1 MSESNLPAIAPATLP
16 TGNQLENLLRIG
28 DMLVKSGLLPQTLR
42 TKEAAA
48 VVVMK
53 GNELG
58 LPPMAALEGISVVQG
73 RTVINA
79 HLMLALVKRAYG
91 PASIWVSET
100 SNDHCTISYRIP
112 GMAEAL
118 SYTYTMADART
129 AGLADKP
136 TWRQHPAAMLRA
148 RAISATVKLAFPE
161 VVGGM
166 YVPGEIEGTEE
177 TVTPDGDVVIR
188 VSAASVVD
196 AGPSPVATSTVAEVV
211 DIQTGEIVAPA
222 APERPARASSRRSRQ
237 AEPEPQ
243 PQPAQPAAAAPVE
256 NPLRTLGEQALALAV
271 ERNLN
276 RDQLIIIGEEVTE
289 KPRADWDVPELEKLV
304 AHLRTIPIPQPAA
317 EEVG

>member
-1 MSESNLPAIAPATLP
+1 MADRNLPALAPAALP
-16 TGNQLENLLRIG
+16 TGGDLNTLLQIG

-73 RTVINA
+73 RAVIGA

-91 PASIWVSET
+91 PGAIWVSET
-100 SNDHCTISYRIP
+100 TNDHCTISYRIP
-112 GMAEAL
+112 GVAEIL

-166 YVPGEIEGTEE
+166 YVPGEIDGTEE
-177 TVTPDGDVVIR
+177 TVTPDGDVVIL
-188 VSAASVVD
+188 VSPAAAPAAPAAPPTLEAVEAEIVD
-196 AGPSPVATSTVAEVV
+196 AE
-211 DIQTGEIVAPA
+211 TGEIV
-222 APERPARASSRRSRQ
+222 E
-237 AEPEPQ
+237 AEPVPR
-243 PQPAQPAAAAPVE
+243 PSK
-256 NPLRTLGEQALALAV
+256 RSLGQRALALAM
-271 ERNLN
+271 ERQVTPEALEALGVRIAEGRAK
-276 RDQLIIIGEEVTE
+276 RDWEI
-289 KPRADWDVPELEKLV
+289 ADLQKLV
-304 AHLRTIPIPQPAA
+304 AHLEEMPIPDPQPELIAA
-317 EEVG
+317 EPMQAEGEAGGDPHARGWRAWRR